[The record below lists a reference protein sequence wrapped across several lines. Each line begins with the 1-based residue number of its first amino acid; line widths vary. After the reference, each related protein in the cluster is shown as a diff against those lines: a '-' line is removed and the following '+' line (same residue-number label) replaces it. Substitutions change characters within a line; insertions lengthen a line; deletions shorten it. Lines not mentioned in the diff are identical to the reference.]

1 MALKLNE
8 RYPSRFN
15 NPSTDYPQGSFKNR
29 TTPTAKDGSYLEK
42 DWANDKEG
50 FFQSLMFSASIEA
63 NGAVDKVGSSQYY
76 NALLSI
82 ISNSGVP
89 WAKVTNKPTTLG
101 GYGITDA
108 YTTTQAYNQS
118 EINIFLSGKA
128 DKATTLAGYNVP
140 IATQL
145 EAETGTDAIKPMTA
159 LRVAQSI
166 VKRLVQAGEAV
177 VGVSR
182 FATLAELVTGA
193 GGYLSLCPQYILAG
207 FSFSFTANG
216 YIKLPTWLG
225 SVMFQWATSNECI
238 SSTDYRYFPVSFPSA
253 AWGAWAQLNSSTT
266 NGFANNNGT
275 VMQVVDNNR
284 YLWNAGGTF
293 SSEGVG
299 FIFAIGR

>member
-108 YTTTQAYNQS
+108 YTTTQAYNKS

-166 VKRLVQAGEAV
+166 VKRLVQASETV

-193 GGYLSLCPQYILAG
+193 SGYLAVCPQYLLAG
-207 FSFSFTANG
+207 FAFSFGANG
-216 YIKLPTWLG
+216 YIKLPTWLTG
-225 SVMFQWATSNECI
+225 FMIQWATTSESL
-238 SSTDYRYFPVSFPSA
+238 SSSDYRFFPTPFPTEVF
-253 AWGAWAQLNSSTT
+253 GAWLQLKSDIGFGANS
-266 NGFANNNGT
+266 GT
-275 VMQVVDNNR
+275 VLQVVDQNR

-293 SSEGVG
+293 GPEGRA
-299 FIFAIGR
+299 FLIALGR